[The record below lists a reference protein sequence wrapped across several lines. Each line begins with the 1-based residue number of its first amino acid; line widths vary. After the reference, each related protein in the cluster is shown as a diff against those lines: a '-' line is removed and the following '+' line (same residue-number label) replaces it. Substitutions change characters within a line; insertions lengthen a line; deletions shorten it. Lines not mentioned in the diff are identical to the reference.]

1 MVIFAIGLLKTMEFT
16 SKIIVQMR
24 KSLFIIGNFEKVSRT
39 YDVHFLRAESFWNN
53 LTPYTKSLY

>member
-1 MVIFAIGLLKTMEFT
+1 
-16 SKIIVQMR
+16 MR

-53 LTPYTKSLY
+53 LTPYTKLRSLPVKPINTFYFK